1 MSIKTTDILFDIN
14 GVYGTMTSTKST
26 HFMILDKGKVAVLI
40 TPIFPIRLISSKT
53 FSLGQI
59 IMLNV

>member
-26 HFMILDKGKVAVLI
+26 HFMILDKGKVTVLI
-40 TPIFPIRLISSKT
+40 TPIFPIRLISS
-53 FSLGQI
+53 
-59 IMLNV
+59 